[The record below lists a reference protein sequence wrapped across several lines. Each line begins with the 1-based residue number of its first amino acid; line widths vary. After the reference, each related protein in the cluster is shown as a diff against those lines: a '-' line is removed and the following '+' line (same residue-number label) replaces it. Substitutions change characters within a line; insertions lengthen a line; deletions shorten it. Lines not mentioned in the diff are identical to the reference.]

1 MKDMNNSPENRES
14 RIVIDSWL
22 ARRGV
27 TRAKIEAF
35 GRAIGLSANQTR
47 IKYKDPGRLT
57 VTEIR
62 RMRLTDSDVIRLVKG
77 IRE

>member
-22 ARRGV
+22 SRRGV
-27 TRAKIEAF
+27 TRAKIKAF
-35 GRAIGLSANQTR
+35 GRAIGLSANQART
-47 IKYKDPGRLT
+47 KYKDPGRLT

-62 RMRLTDSDVIRLVKG
+62 RMRLTDSDVVRLVKG
-77 IRE
+77 VRE